1 MSNVR
6 KRSGKQRMGRGG
18 LIPHPPQL
26 RQELGQGYT
35 FRFRAAASSSVTV
48 TSNSLLD
55 LLAIATAATTGNRLI
70 GAFRLRKVECWVNS
84 DPTSA
89 TPSVV
94 TITGGINDGT
104 GALNRVTDTSIG
116 ATQCAHAVWR
126 PAPSDAALW
135 YGAGSSSNLF
145 AVATAGGIALL
156 DVTLDLIFNVGV
168 ETTTA
173 LSTALAGATAGVL
186 YYHYLDGAG
195 AVWKPE
201 PASLATA

>member
-1 MSNVR
+1 MFG
-6 KRSGKQRMGRGG
+6 RSFGKKQRGRGG

-26 RQELGQGYT
+26 RQVLGQEYT
-35 FRFRAAASSSVTV
+35 FRFRAAANSSVTV

-70 GAFRLRKVECWVNS
+70 GAFRLRRAACWVS
-84 DPTSA
+84 PDPTTA
-89 TPSVV
+89 TPVV
-94 TITGGINDGT
+94 CTITGGINDGT
-104 GALNRVTDTSIG
+104 GALNRVTDTSVG
-116 ATQCAHAVWR
+116 TTQCAHVVWS

-145 AVATAGGIALL
+145 AVATAGGVALL
-156 DVTLDLIFNVGV
+156 DVTLELIFNVGV